1 MPKLPGFA
9 MIVSD
14 LATSVAFYVDRLG
27 FTLVEQ
33 HPEADMAQL
42 LDYDGDAI
50 LFAGPKVKDVREYL
64 SEPRLIFKPGE
75 TLGN

>member
-14 LATSVAFYVDRLG
+14 LAASMTFYVDCLG

-33 HPEADMAQL
+33 QSRGRYGATA
-42 LDYDGDAI
+42 
-50 LFAGPKVKDVREYL
+50 
-64 SEPRLIFKPGE
+64 
-75 TLGN
+75 